1 MTGFSLFI
9 LGGLL
14 VSFFADRRR
23 TLAGLK
29 KGARMF
35 LNVMPTLL
43 TVMVLMALALYLIP
57 GPVIERLLGEG
68 SGVEGFLLAGGIGSI
83 VLMPAFI
90 AYPLCSTLIDQG
102 AGIPVIALFI
112 TALMMVGV
120 VTLPMESKFFGLR
133 AAILRNVLSLVGAV
147 LVAIL
152 MGLSYGSS

>member
-57 GPVIERLLGEG
+57 GPVIDRK
-68 SGVEGFLLAGGIGSI
+68 S
-83 VLMPAFI
+83 
-90 AYPLCSTLIDQG
+90 
-102 AGIPVIALFI
+102 
-112 TALMMVGV
+112 V
-120 VTLPMESKFFGLR
+120 V
-133 AAILRNVLSLVGAV
+133 
-147 LVAIL
+147 
-152 MGLSYGSS
+152 